1 MKKSYI
7 AIIGDTDGK
16 VIGTVITRGWIWH
29 NAFWVHEQVGNSL
42 SKGAIIMD
50 FKRIK

>member
-1 MKKSYI
+1 MKKCYV
-7 AIIGDTDGK
+7 AIIGDEDGK
-16 VIGTVITRGWIWH
+16 VIGTVMARGWFWF
-29 NAFWVHEQVGNSL
+29 NAYDVHEQLGNSL